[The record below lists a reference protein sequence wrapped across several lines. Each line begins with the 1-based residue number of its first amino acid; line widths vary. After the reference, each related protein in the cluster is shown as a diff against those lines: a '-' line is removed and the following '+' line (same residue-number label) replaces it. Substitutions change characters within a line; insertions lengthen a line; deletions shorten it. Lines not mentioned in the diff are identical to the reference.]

1 LLFIERQL
9 RDTVRVLDEAT
20 VASWLVPSNLE
31 RVLGVRALA
40 WDIVLCSWSRHF
52 LLYSYSSRPLSIKVY
67 NWVLAG
73 SNPAMVVKVLLVR
86 SCYRNRVKL
95 LPGEPLG
102 SHADFASLPFDGR
115 CRVNPHCSIRT
126 GQLS

>member
-1 LLFIERQL
+1 M
-9 RDTVRVLDEAT
+9 
-20 VASWLVPSNLE
+20 ASWLVPSNLE

-40 WDIVLCSWSRHF
+40 RDIVLCSWSRHF

-86 SCYRNRVKL
+86 SCNRNRVKL

-102 SHADFASLPFDGR
+102 SHADFASLPFDGG